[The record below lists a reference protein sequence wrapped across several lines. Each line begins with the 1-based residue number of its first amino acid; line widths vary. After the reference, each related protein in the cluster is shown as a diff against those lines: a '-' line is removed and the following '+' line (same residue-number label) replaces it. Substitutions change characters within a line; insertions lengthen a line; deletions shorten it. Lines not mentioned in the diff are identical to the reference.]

1 MTLSIITLSR
11 SVLSAN
17 MLSVVMRSVTFFN
30 AMLCFILPSVALLNV
45 VLLSVMAPSLAQKS
59 LMLILAL
66 MRQIGKPKQIQR
78 PSQFPR
84 FGNVG
89 LDKSQSYPRIDDDLS
104 RQRFDAGTG
113 FVRTFKT
120 RAVDQA

>member
-1 MTLSIITLSR
+1 
-11 SVLSAN
+11 
-17 MLSVVMRSVTFFN
+17 MLN
-30 AMLCFILPSVALLNV
+30 A
-45 VLLSVMAPSLAQKS
+45 MAPSLAQKS

-66 MRQIGKPKQIQR
+66 MRQIGKPKQIPPPLQS
-78 PSQFPR
+78 PG

-113 FVRTFKT
+113 FVRTFSTFKT
-120 RAVDQA
+120 GAVDQA

>member
-1 MTLSIITLSR
+1 
-11 SVLSAN
+11 
-17 MLSVVMRSVTFFN
+17 MLN
-30 AMLCFILPSVALLNV
+30 A
-45 VLLSVMAPSLAQKS
+45 MAPSLAQKF

-66 MRQIGKPKQIQR
+66 TRQIRKPKQIQP
-78 PSQFPR
+78 PSQFPG

-113 FVRTFKT
+113 FVRTFSTFKT
-120 RAVDQA
+120 GAVDQA

>member
-1 MTLSIITLSR
+1 M
-11 SVLSAN
+11 
-17 MLSVVMRSVTFFN
+17 
-30 AMLCFILPSVALLNV
+30 LNV
-45 VLLSVMAPSLAQKS
+45 IMLSVMAPSLDQKY

-66 MRQIGKPKQIQR
+66 MRQIRKPKQIQR

-104 RQRFDAGTG
+104 RQRFDARTG
-113 FVRTFKT
+113 FVRTFSNFKT
-120 RAVDQA
+120 GAVDQA